1 MGFAPCQ
8 PATAFLEQNMSFD
21 RIRSRRILY
30 RVHRL
35 RFFKAQLFEKAVS
48 PAEEEKDMKSLF
60 GEKRARFVVPLAVG
74 IIAVMAAAHAD
85 DWGDDDN
92 QLAQITELEQLHA
105 TFHAAVSVHDP
116 VNGDSSTVITQR
128 IRQALS
134 IFARDAEL
142 TVVSTADTAG
152 NYIGNGDP
160 DDPATCPEPS
170 LDTSA
175 TGQQGTLCT
184 FFKYVSGG
192 LQQANKFVSLTPAF
206 KTKYVPVR
214 GRDGQWK
221 SSVYFECHYFDVSL
235 NPATGQPNWTAKSH
249 VDLDGEAEKID
260 GRWLLTRVSS
270 SAVGVPIP

>member
-1 MGFAPCQ
+1 MKSIFRKMTGLLSVLLVGASLT
-8 PATAFLEQNMSFD
+8 ATAL
-21 RIRSRRILY
+21 
-30 RVHRL
+30 
-35 RFFKAQLFEKAVS
+35 AQL
-48 PAEEEKDMKSLF
+48 
-60 GEKRARFVVPLAVG
+60 G
-74 IIAVMAAAHAD
+74 AD
-85 DWGDDDN
+85 QANNWRDN
-92 QLAQITELEQLHA
+92 DEQQAQIAELEQLHA

-116 VNGDSSTVITQR
+116 VNGDSPIVITQR
-128 IRQALS
+128 IRAMLA
-134 IFARDAEL
+134 IWAKDARL

-184 FFKYVSGG
+184 FFKYVAGG
-192 LQQANKFVSLTPAF
+192 LQQANKLVSLSPAY
-206 KTKYVPVR
+206 KTKYVPVKDE
-214 GRDGQWK
+214 DGQWK

-249 VDLDGEAEKID
+249 VDLVGEAEKID
-260 GRWLLTRVSS
+260 GQWLLARVSS